1 MRKFLLSLTIVF
13 VACFFIGCAA
23 RSPGDYSPSPYPGRG
38 GKDTAIGENGQG
50 GSNEN
55 HQPAPGQLT
64 ASEWS
69 DLENYGFYL
78 SLFETNQDDKKG
90 IFANYFMKGY
100 FDTLNMVDVTVK
112 NGENIVTGAV
122 VRLLDGSDNII
133 YQGVTN
139 AFGTAYL
146 FPRENQLELIEK
158 VTVIHGEESV
168 TLDYVYS
175 EDNASL
181 EIDIE
186 TVEDKKEVIE
196 IMFVIDTTGSMGDE
210 IAYLKAEIDNVIS
223 RVKATLTNTSIRLA
237 LLFYRDTGD
246 QYVTRYFDFS
256 TDIQAQKKNLARQ
269 SASGG
274 GDFEEAVDVALSEAV
289 AKDWSTENST
299 KLIIHVLDAP
309 PHYTQINMT
318 RYFDAIYQASQKG
331 IRMIPVASSGI
342 DKYTEYLLRNEA
354 MMTGGTYVFLTDD
367 SGIGNDH
374 LEASVGETVV
384 EYLNL
389 LLVRVITE
397 YHTGV
402 KLEKV
407 PYYNQ
412 DK

>member
-1 MRKFLLSLTIVF
+1 MKKILLSLTIIF
-13 VACFFIGCAA
+13 ASYFFFGCAA
-23 RSPGDYSPSPYPGRG
+23 RAPGDYSPYPGRG
-38 GKDTAIGENGQG
+38 DSDTVGDPAQG
-50 GSNEN
+50 GQNGN
-55 HQPAPGQLT
+55 HKPAPGQLT

-69 DLENYGFYL
+69 DLDNYDFYL
-78 SLFETNQDDKKG
+78 SLFDTDQGRKKG
-90 IFANYFMKGY
+90 VFAAYFTKGY
-100 FDTLNMVDVTVK
+100 FDTLNMVDVTVTS
-112 NGENIVTGAV
+112 GENIVAGASV
-122 VRLLDGSDNII
+122 QLLDDAGNII

-146 FPRENQLELIEK
+146 FPKESQIEFIEK
-158 VTVIHGEESV
+158 VKVNHGEESV
-168 TLDYVYS
+168 SVDYTYNS
-175 EDNASL
+175 DNASL
-181 EIDIE
+181 EIDID
-186 TVEDKKEVIE
+186 TINDKKEVIE

-210 IAYLKAEIDNVIS
+210 LSYLKSEIDNVIS
-223 RVKATLTNTSIRLA
+223 RVQATLTNTSIRLA
-237 LLFYRDTGD
+237 LLFYRDTRD
-246 QYVTRYFDFS
+246 AYVTRYFDFT

-269 SASGG
+269 SAGGG

-289 AKDWSTENST
+289 SKEWGVENST
-299 KLIIHVLDAP
+299 KLLIHVLDAP
-309 PHYTQINMT
+309 PHYTQVNMT
-318 RYFDAIYQASQKG
+318 RYFDAIYQASKKG

-397 YHTGV
+397 YHMGV
-402 KLEKV
+402 KLEKI

-412 DK
+412 NQ